1 MAVSCARPVW
11 LFLVRALSMTSSAL
25 APPID
30 LEGDDSPDGVL
41 VPVPG
46 SPPKRPKTNL
56 PTASLLVSPAVDSN
70 QLITLIQTTIQDSV
84 ASNLAFVSSSVQ
96 TFVDRV
102 SKHDDRLGKIEQVVG
117 RLSEMEASHS
127 GRMDSLQQELKELQK
142 TMTSPGAPS
151 VGVEVARE
159 EIGFDI
165 VVGGWREGSTR
176 AWVERELA
184 QLIASV
190 GLSTQVSQI
199 KTFDKRP
206 GVAKLELAFDAHL
219 PLPRRREQQL
229 QVLTKLRAGNWQPED
244 ATIWMTTDKP
254 LKQRRVSKAI
264 AILNNFLHS
273 RLGLDRGIL
282 EVASWVAAKAFVGD
296 YRVTGLSEENAYGAK
311 PACASVD
318 LRWLVR
324 DPRAAVNVWLD
335 LDALAN
341 GLQLDKQ
348 DLASK
353 WSDHVGRD
361 SA

>member
-1 MAVSCARPVW
+1 MA
-11 LFLVRALSMTSSAL
+11 SSARGP
-25 APPID
+25 AID
-30 LEGDDSPDGVL
+30 LEGDDPVGVL

-56 PTASLLVSPAVDSN
+56 PPASLMVSPPMDSN
-70 QLITLIQTTIQDSV
+70 QLMTLIQSTIQDSV
-84 ASNLAFVSSSVQ
+84 ASNLASVTSSLQTLVDKVSM
-96 TFVDRV
+96 
-102 SKHDDRLGKIEQVVG
+102 HDDRLAKVEHVVG
-117 RLSEMEASHS
+117 RLSEMEARHS
-127 GRMDSLQQELKELQK
+127 TRMDSLQQQLKELQQ
-142 TMTSPGAPS
+142 TLTSPGAPS
-151 VGVEVARE
+151 FGEEVAKE

-190 GLSTQVSQI
+190 GLSSQVSQI
-199 KTFDKRP
+199 KTFGKRP
-206 GVAKLELAFDAHL
+206 GFAKLELAFDTHL
-219 PLPRRREQQL
+219 PIPRRREQQL
-229 QVLTKLRAGNWQPED
+229 LVLTKLRAGNWQPED
-244 ATIWMTTDKP
+244 AKIWMTTDKP

-264 AILNNFLHS
+264 AILNTFLHN

-282 EVASWVAAKAFVGD
+282 EVASWVAAKAFVGE

-324 DPRAAVNVWLD
+324 DPRVAVNVWLD
-335 LDALAN
+335 LDALAK

-348 DLASK
+348 DLAVK
-353 WSDHVGRD
+353 WGDHFGRD